1 MEIYLYKQ
9 GLEGVL
15 DIEQYC
21 EDNNIDAEEVKWLS
35 CHNNKLTQLKGLDKL
50 VNLEM
55 LFCHNNQLTEL
66 NLSSLFNLKEVYCY
80 INNITE
86 IKGLES
92 LVNLRLLNCNDN
104 KLKQLRDIDKL
115 ESLLE
120 LYCSYNQLS
129 ELYFGKIVYLRNL
142 YCPNNKL
149 VKLDVTTLYN
159 LESLDC
165 DSNSFKEIE
174 GLNELINLRWLN
186 GEKYKK
192 PVLYLIKKQR
202 EAYGMTQKEFA
213 IALGLSET
221 NGDRYIREVE
231 SGRKKPSGLFL
242 RCLELFVENE
252 DLKNTL

>member
-1 MEIYLYKQ
+1 MEIYLYNK

-21 EDNNIDAEEVKWLS
+21 KDNNIDAEKIKWLS

-55 LFCHNNQLTEL
+55 LFCNNNQLTEL
-66 NLSSLFNLKEVYCY
+66 DLSNLVNLKEVYCY

-86 IKGLES
+86 LKGFEKLD
-92 LVNLRLLNCNDN
+92 NLRLLNCNDN
-104 KLKQLRDIDKL
+104 KLKELRNVDKL
-115 ESLLE
+115 ENLTE
-120 LYCSYNQLS
+120 LYCSYNQIT
-129 ELYFGKIVYLRNL
+129 ELDVGKLVNLRTL

-149 VKLDVTTLYN
+149 VKLDATNLDN
-159 LESLDC
+159 LENLNC
-165 DSNSFKEIE
+165 INNKLLEIK

-186 GEKYKK
+186 DEKYKK
-192 PVLYLIKKQR
+192 PVIDLIKKQR

-231 SGRKKPSGLFL
+231 SGRKKPSGLFI

-252 DLKNTL
+252 DLKNTC

>member
-9 GLEGVL
+9 GLEGVF

-21 EDNNIDAEEVKWLS
+21 KDNNIDAKEIKWFS
-35 CHNNKLTQLKGLDKL
+35 CHNNKLTQLKGLNKL

-55 LFCHNNQLTEL
+55 LFCNNNQLTEL
-66 NLSSLFNLKEVYCY
+66 DLSRLFNLKEVYCY

-86 IKGLES
+86 LDVNN

-104 KLKQLRDIDKL
+104 KLKELRNVDKL
-115 ESLLE
+115 ENLLE
-120 LYCSYNQLS
+120 LCCSYNQIT
-129 ELYFGKIVYLRNL
+129 ELDVGKLVNLRSL
-142 YCPNNKL
+142 YCRNNQL
-149 VKLDVTTLYN
+149 VKLDVTNLDN
-159 LESLDC
+159 LEDLNFSKNKLL
-165 DSNSFKEIE
+165 EIK

-192 PVLYLIKKQR
+192 PVIDLIKKQR
-202 EAYGMTQKEFA
+202 EAYGMTQKQFA

-231 SGRKKPSGLFL
+231 SGRKKPSGLFI

-252 DLKNTL
+252 DLKNNL

>member
-35 CHNNKLTQLKGLDKL
+35 CHFNEITEIKGLDKL

-66 NLSSLFNLKEVYCY
+66 DLSSLFNLKEVYCY

-86 IKGLES
+86 IKGLNN

-129 ELYFGKIVYLRNL
+129 ELDVGKLVYLSSL
-142 YCPNNKL
+142 YCPNNQL
-149 VKLDVTTLYN
+149 VKLDVTN
-159 LESLDC
+159 LNNLDNLNC
-165 DSNSFKEIE
+165 SKNKLLEIK

-186 GEKYKK
+186 DEKYKK
-192 PVLYLIKKQR
+192 PVIDLIKKQR

-213 IALGLSET
+213 VALGLSET

-231 SGRKKPSGLFL
+231 SGRKKPSGLFI

-252 DLKNTL
+252 DLKNGL